1 MSSHDLVFYFNCQLS
16 QRELF
21 TEKQKWI
28 AFSVFGHLYLSLVFF
43 YFRLVKSSVTF
54 SESIIEDQRS

>member
-1 MSSHDLVFYFNCQLS
+1 MTWSFILTANCLS
-16 QRELF
+16 ASFF